1 MTRIEQTIKT
11 IRDVLLYI
19 LLFATAI
26 SYHPTIINMSRIAG
40 YENGTILSRY
50 IIMLF
55 GAVFILSLNI
65 SILKKS
71 RFTRNYVIWL
81 SVIFVASLI
90 LVAFYR
96 NRIMLHECR
105 AFVIVLGSIMIG
117 YDLRI
122 TRSQLVTIVL
132 VFCLTTLFAG
142 IMQVLVN
149 NGGFR
154 IANQYL
160 TDSKNSLG
168 AMLATG
174 AFSLLYLYRFLNK
187 RFSKNLTLVC
197 FLLTLVVIVTIRARM
212 ALVAVALVLLLY
224 YFLATRNRNV
234 LITVLALGAIS
245 IIGIVFMPGFVLDYL
260 DASFTAGSQ
269 GSDFTSGRLYTYGEA
284 ISYLIQ
290 NPLLGN
296 VERLNQIGW
305 IHNYP
310 LLKVYDYGLLFSW
323 PILVL
328 YVIVGFHAL
337 FMARRYDS
345 MSIVC
350 FAGSCL
356 LIPYLISM
364 AEPTFPFGPGT
375 VTMYN
380 FLMIGIAENRIV
392 KTKQ

>member
-1 MTRIEQTIKT
+1 MTRIEQTIKV

-55 GAVFILSLNI
+55 GAVFILSLNV
-65 SILKKS
+65 SIFKRSK
-71 RFTRNYVIWL
+71 FTRNYAIWL
-81 SVIFVASLI
+81 SAIFVVALI

-105 AFVIVLGSIMIG
+105 AFIIVLGSMMIG
-117 YDLRI
+117 YNLQL
-122 TRSQLVTIVL
+122 TRSQFVIIVL
-132 VFCLTTLFAG
+132 IFCLTTLFAG

-168 AMLATG
+168 AMLATS
-174 AFSLLYLYRFLNK
+174 AFSFLYLRRLLNK
-187 RFSKNLTLVC
+187 KLSKSLSIIC
-197 FLLTLVVIVTIRARM
+197 LLLSLVVIVTIRARM
-212 ALVAVALVLLLY
+212 ALVAVVMVLLLY
-224 YFLATRNRNV
+224 YFLATRSRSV
-234 LITVLALGAIS
+234 LITLLVLGAVAIV
-245 IIGIVFMPGFVLDYL
+245 GIVLMPGFVLDYL
-260 DASFTAGSQ
+260 DASFTAGTQST
-269 GSDFTSGRLYTYGEA
+269 DFTSGRLYTYGEA

-296 VERLNQIGW
+296 VKRLNQIGW

-380 FLMIGIAENRIV
+380 FILMGMAEKRIV
-392 KTKQ
+392 ATK

>member
-1 MTRIEQTIKT
+1 MTRIEQTIKA

-19 LLFATAI
+19 LLFVTAI

-40 YENGTILSRY
+40 YESGTILSRY
-50 IIMLF
+50 IIILF
-55 GAVFILSLNI
+55 GAVFILSLSI
-65 SILKKS
+65 SIVRKS
-71 RFTRNYVIWL
+71 RFIRNYVIWL
-81 SVIFVASLI
+81 LVIFVAALI

-105 AFVIVLGSIMIG
+105 AFIIVLGSMMIG
-117 YDLRI
+117 YNLQL
-122 TRSQLVTIVL
+122 TRPQFVIIVL
-132 VFCLTTLFAG
+132 MFCLTTLFAG

-168 AMLATG
+168 AMLATS
-174 AFSLLYLYRFLNK
+174 AFSFLYLRRQLNK
-187 RFSKNLTLVC
+187 RLSKSLSLIC
-197 FLLTLVVIVTIRARM
+197 LLLSLVVIVTIRARM
-212 ALVAVALVLLLY
+212 ALVAVVMVLLFY
-224 YFLATRNRNV
+224 YFLATRSRSV
-234 LITVLALGAIS
+234 LITLLVLGAVTIV
-245 IIGIVFMPGFVLDYL
+245 GIVLMPGFVLDYL
-260 DASFTAGSQ
+260 DASFTAGTQ

-296 VERLNQIGW
+296 VNRLNQIGW

-345 MSIVC
+345 MSIIC
-350 FAGSCL
+350 FAGCCL

-380 FLMIGIAENRIV
+380 FILMGMAEKRIV
-392 KTKQ
+392 ATK

>member
-1 MTRIEQTIKT
+1 MTRIEQTIKA

-19 LLFATAI
+19 LLFVTAI

-40 YENGTILSRY
+40 YESGTILSRY
-50 IIMLF
+50 IIILF
-55 GAVFILSLNI
+55 GAVFILSLSI
-65 SILKKS
+65 SIVKKS
-71 RFTRNYVIWL
+71 RFIRNYVIWL
-81 SVIFVASLI
+81 LVIFVAALI

-105 AFVIVLGSIMIG
+105 AFIIVLGSMMIG
-117 YDLRI
+117 YNLQL
-122 TRSQLVTIVL
+122 TRPQFVIIVL
-132 VFCLTTLFAG
+132 MFCLTTLFAG

-168 AMLATG
+168 AMLATS
-174 AFSLLYLYRFLNK
+174 AFSFLYLRRQLNK
-187 RFSKNLTLVC
+187 RLSKSLSLIC
-197 FLLTLVVIVTIRARM
+197 LLLSLVVIVTIRARM
-212 ALVAVALVLLLY
+212 ALVAVVMVLLFY
-224 YFLATRNRNV
+224 YFLATRSRSV
-234 LITVLALGAIS
+234 LITLLVLGAVTIV
-245 IIGIVFMPGFVLDYL
+245 GIVLMPGFVLDYL
-260 DASFTAGSQ
+260 DASFTAGTQ

-296 VERLNQIGW
+296 VNRLNQIGW

-345 MSIVC
+345 MSIIC
-350 FAGSCL
+350 FAGCCL

-380 FLMIGIAENRIV
+380 FILMGMAEKRIV
-392 KTKQ
+392 ATK

>member
-1 MTRIEQTIKT
+1 MTRIEQTIKA

-19 LLFATAI
+19 LLFVTAI

-55 GAVFILSLNI
+55 GAVFILSL
-65 SILKKS
+65 SVSMVKKS
-71 RFTRNYVIWL
+71 QFARNYVIWL
-81 SVIFVASLI
+81 SVVFIMA
-90 LVAFYR
+90 LVIMAFFQ
-96 NRIMLHECR
+96 NRIMIHECR
-105 AFVIVLGSIMIG
+105 AFIIVLGSMMIG

-122 TRSQLVTIVL
+122 TRSQFVVIVL
-132 VFCLTTLFAG
+132 IFCLTTLFVG

-149 NGGFR
+149 VGGFR

-168 AMLATG
+168 AMLATS
-174 AFSLLYLYRFLNK
+174 AFSFLYLYRTLNK
-187 RFSKNLTLVC
+187 KLSRNLALFC
-197 FLLTLVVIVTIRARM
+197 FLLTIVVIVTIRARM
-212 ALVAVALVLLLY
+212 AMVAIALVLLFY
-224 YFLATRNRNV
+224 YFLATRNRNI
-234 LITVLALGAIS
+234 LITVFALGAIT
-245 IIGIVFMPGFVLDYL
+245 IVGIVFMPSFILDYL
-260 DASFTAGSQ
+260 DASFTAGTQ
-269 GSDFTSGRLYTYGEA
+269 GTDFTSGRMYTYAEA
-284 ISYLIQ
+284 ISYLTQ

-323 PILVL
+323 PVLVL
-328 YVIVGFHAL
+328 YVIVGFHAI
-337 FMARRYDS
+337 FMARRFS
-345 MSIVC
+345 SLTIAC
-350 FAGSCL
+350 FAGTCM
-356 LIPYLISM
+356 LIPFLISM

-380 FLMIGIAENRIV
+380 FILIGIAENRIV
-392 KTKQ
+392 KTRQ